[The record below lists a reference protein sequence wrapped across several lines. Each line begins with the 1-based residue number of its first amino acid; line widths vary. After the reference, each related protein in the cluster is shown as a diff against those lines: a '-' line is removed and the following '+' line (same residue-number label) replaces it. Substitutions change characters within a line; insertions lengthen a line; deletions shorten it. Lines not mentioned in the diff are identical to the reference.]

1 MYLSNYFRVCI
12 FNDTTTSI
20 ARLATAS
27 HSPMCTPSQPVRFDR
42 ARDHDVVQYPD
53 GTFATPWLD
62 QRHATP
68 IGHHGTSAHTKTPL
82 HLPNLS
88 SLITI
93 TMSHESVYYSRPRT
107 YGKGSRNWS
116 ATSADSWHELTGTA
130 L

>member
-1 MYLSNYFRVCI
+1 MIYWSNYFRVCI

-27 HSPMCTPSQPVRFDR
+27 ASPTCILSQPVRFHR
-42 ARDHDVVQYPD
+42 ACNHDVVQYPD
-53 GTFATPWLD
+53 GNFATPWLD

-82 HLPNLS
+82 HPPNLS
-88 SLITI
+88 SLITT

-116 ATSADSWHELTGTA
+116 ATPTDS
-130 L
+130 

>member
-1 MYLSNYFRVCI
+1 MYWSNNFRVCI

-27 HSPMCTPSQPVRFDR
+27 DSPTCTPLHPVRFDR
-42 ARDHDVVQYPD
+42 ARDHDVAQYPD
-53 GTFATPWLD
+53 GNFATPWLD
-62 QRHATP
+62 QRHSTP
-68 IGHHGTSAHTKTPL
+68 TGHHGTSAHTKTPL

-88 SLITI
+88 FLT
-93 TMSHESVYYSRPRT
+93 TTKMSHESVYYSRPRT

-116 ATSADSWHELTGTA
+116 ATPIDSWHELTGPA

>member
-1 MYLSNYFRVCI
+1 MYWSNNFRVYI

-27 HSPMCTPSQPVRFDR
+27 VQRAHLRIRFDR
-42 ARDHDVVQYPD
+42 ACDRDVVQYPD
-53 GTFATPWLD
+53 GNFATPWLD

-82 HLPNLS
+82 HPPNLS
-88 SLITI
+88 SLITT

-116 ATSADSWHELTGTA
+116 ATPADSWHELTGTA